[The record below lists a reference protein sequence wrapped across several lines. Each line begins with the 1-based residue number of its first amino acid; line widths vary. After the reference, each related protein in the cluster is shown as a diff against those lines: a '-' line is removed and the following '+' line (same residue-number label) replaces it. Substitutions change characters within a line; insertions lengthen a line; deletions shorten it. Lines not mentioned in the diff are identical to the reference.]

1 MRSAGWYRGEM
12 KHEQNGNGVVTQGE
26 RARWVARYRGSGM
39 GLKRFAAEH
48 GLPPGQ
54 LHYWVYA
61 LPPGPPTGTEAPV
74 FQEVRLTGSMASPN
88 DWAAEIALARGTTV
102 RLREGT
108 AADWAVSLVQA
119 LEAPCS
125 R

>member
-1 MRSAGWYRGEM
+1 V
-12 KHEQNGNGVVTQGE
+12 KNDQDGNGEVSRGE
-26 RARWVARYRGSGM
+26 RARWVARYRASGQ

-48 GLPPGQ
+48 GLKAGQ

-61 LPPGPPTGTEAPV
+61 PGAVAHGAAVAPI
-74 FQEVRLTGSMASPN
+74 FQEVRLTGRVTSPSG
-88 DWAAEIALARGTTV
+88 WAAEIMLSSGATV

-108 AADWAVSLVQA
+108 APSWAGALIQA
-119 LEAPCS
+119 LGGPCS

>member
-1 MRSAGWYRGEM
+1 
-12 KHEQNGNGVVTQGE
+12 
-26 RARWVARYRGSGM
+26 VARYRASGL

-48 GLPPGQ
+48 GLKPGR

-61 LPPGPPTGTEAPV
+61 PGPGVPAGPGAPM
-74 FQEVRLTGSMASPN
+74 FQEVRLRGSVTDPN
-88 DWAAEIALARGTTV
+88 GWAAEVVLSSGVTV

-108 AADWAVSLVQA
+108 APEWAGRLVGG
-119 LEAPCS
+119 LGGPCS